1 MSALFAVIA
10 TAVLAGIAVV
20 QVLGALGTPV
30 GHLLWGGQHET
41 LPKNLRI
48 GSALSVLLYAAFA
61 VLLLSRAGS
70 LPGGNSTFAVV
81 STWVLFG
88 YFVIGIVMNG
98 ISRSRAERAT
108 MTPACVV
115 LAALTL
121 AVALEL

>member
-1 MSALFAVIA
+1 MSMLFAVIA

-20 QVLGALGTPV
+20 QVLGALGKPV

-41 LPKNLRI
+41 LPKKLRI
-48 GSALSVLLYAAFA
+48 GSALSLLLYAAFA
-61 VLLLSRAGS
+61 VLLLCRAGA
-70 LPGGNSTFAVV
+70 LPGGNSAFVV
-81 STWVLFG
+81 VATWALFG

-108 MTPACVV
+108 MTLACLA

-121 AVALEL
+121 GVALEL